1 MGPLYDAL
9 GGING
14 VLYHNFGRE
23 LIDKRQKRIRI
34 LPFWTYNLSSKER
47 RRIML
52 KELLY
57 TGMGGALLLKEKVEE
72 ELKKLEEKGK
82 LNATDSKSFLE
93 GLKTR
98 GEDEEKR
105 LKEEL
110 KTAIKEVI
118 EELGIATKKD
128 IEALRP

>member
-1 MGPLYDAL
+1 
-9 GGING
+9 
-14 VLYHNFGRE
+14 
-23 LIDKRQKRIRI
+23 
-34 LPFWTYNLSSKER
+34 
-47 RRIML
+47 ML

-82 LNATDSKSFLE
+82 ISTTDTKTFLE
-93 GLKTR
+93 SLKSK

-110 KTAIKEVI
+110 KAAVREVI
-118 EELGIATKKD
+118 EELGIATKQD
-128 IEALRP
+128 IESLKTK

>member
-1 MGPLYDAL
+1 
-9 GGING
+9 
-14 VLYHNFGRE
+14 
-23 LIDKRQKRIRI
+23 
-34 LPFWTYNLSSKER
+34 
-47 RRIML
+47 ML

-72 ELKKLEEKGK
+72 ELKKLEDKGK
-82 LNATDSKSFLE
+82 LNTSDTKSFLE
-93 GLKTR
+93 SLKTK

-110 KTAIKEVI
+110 KATIREVI

-128 IEALRP
+128 IEALKS

>member
-1 MGPLYDAL
+1 
-9 GGING
+9 
-14 VLYHNFGRE
+14 
-23 LIDKRQKRIRI
+23 
-34 LPFWTYNLSSKER
+34 
-47 RRIML
+47 ML

-57 TGMGGALLLKEKVEE
+57 TGMGGALLLKERVEE

-82 LNATDSKSFLE
+82 LSATDSKSFLE
-93 GLKTR
+93 GLKTK
-98 GEDEEKR
+98 GEEEEKR

-128 IEALRP
+128 IEALKS

>member
-1 MGPLYDAL
+1 
-9 GGING
+9 
-14 VLYHNFGRE
+14 
-23 LIDKRQKRIRI
+23 
-34 LPFWTYNLSSKER
+34 
-47 RRIML
+47 ML

-57 TGMGGALLLKEKVEE
+57 TGMGGALLLKERVEE

-82 LNATDSKSFLE
+82 LSATDSKSFLE

-105 LKEEL
+105 VKEEL

-128 IEALRP
+128 IEALRG

>member
-1 MGPLYDAL
+1 MIYQC
-9 GGING
+9 
-14 VLYHNFGRE
+14 FGFE
-23 LIDKRQKRIRI
+23 D
-34 LPFWTYNLSSKER
+34 YNSVHLSEEF
-47 RRIML
+47 IML

-57 TGMGGALLLKEKVEE
+57 TGIGGALLFKERVEE

-82 LNATDSKSFLE
+82 PNATDSKSFLE
-93 GLKTR
+93 GLQTR

-118 EELGIATKKD
+118 EELGLATKKD
-128 IEALRP
+128 IEALKQ